1 MAKRKPR
8 SIVIG
13 SFLDPVRQIWSPNA
27 RAFETVRDVVDY
39 LGMKDAYYDDLAYE
53 LRVKKEELYDA
64 LDRIDPALAME
75 ALIRVLQ
82 MNPGTAIKPFRTYRE
97 AEAFLAFIEQIA
109 EQDEKEDLPDQQKDR
124 RVFQQIQAID
134 PAVFP
139 VGAADNVGADR
150 LALRHQPRNAQR
162 VLLSHASAPLPLSL
176 YRNAA
181 RNNSA
186 K

>member
-109 EQDEKEDLPDQQKDR
+109 EQDEQEKAR
-124 RVFQQIQAID
+124 R
-134 PAVFP
+134 
-139 VGAADNVGADR
+139 GESR
-150 LALRHQPRNAQR
+150 L
-162 VLLSHASAPLPLSL
+162 V
-176 YRNAA
+176 
-181 RNNSA
+181 
-186 K
+186 